1 MTTSTQAEVHAHL
14 VPHAPKSMIICYACP
29 HSVYVHLSH
38 MSSQHIHTL
47 LYACPN
53 NVFWHLSNLSQFLA
67 PCVSPQC
74 AYVSLSLVRTTQLYL
89 LFMYVPTVCIYV
101 SILLVPIKDGNSS
114 LLLHVPTVRICISL
128 TCPHNSFVIFLYA
141 CSHSGYMHL
150 SCSPNKYGSLS
161 LVPIKHVNL
170 FFLVI
175 VPTVWIF
182 IFHLALTTHLY
193 LFLFMHAPTISI
205 CISFTCPHKTKQFV
219 SPYVCPHSDYTS
231 LLLLP
236 IKHGNSFSLC

>member
-1 MTTSTQAEVHAHL
+1 
-14 VPHAPKSMIICYACP
+14 MIIWYACP

-67 PCVSPQC
+67 PCVCPHSVHMYLSHLFAQHNYTFSLCMSPQ
-74 AYVSLSLVRTTQLYL
+74 
-89 LFMYVPTVCIYV
+89 CIYV

-114 LLLHVPTVRICISL
+114 LLLHVHTVRICISL
-128 TCPHNSFVIFLYA
+128 TCPHNTFVIFLYA
-141 CSHSGYMHL
+141 CPHNGYMYL
-150 SCSPNKYGSLS
+150 SCSTNKCGSLS

-175 VPTVWIF
+175 VPTV
-182 IFHLALTTHLY
+182 
-193 LFLFMHAPTISI
+193 
-205 CISFTCPHKTKQFV
+205 
-219 SPYVCPHSDYTS
+219 
-231 LLLLP
+231 
-236 IKHGNSFSLC
+236 